1 MQKVHDA
8 LRSFHHDVNRVQGE
22 IWSMLDVHDKIV
34 VDIGIGDST
43 MRLADLGAVVIGIDR
58 EVEVAN
64 SLARRRKVAVIVS
77 DLLFHSFRK
86 RIADLV
92 VFCFTLHEINP
103 SLHVN
108 VLSVAREIAPLVMIV
123 EPSLHGCRTY
133 EEYADIW
140 RKAMHSIGKFE
151 DYKPVEYWMRVLER
165 SGFEILKAKKVEWR
179 VDIPYRVFENLIED
193 TIVKWKELNVEMKY
207 ITELEGLL
215 ERVKR
220 EGIRWSD
227 IHVLLAEDKHSP

>member
-1 MQKVHDA
+1 
-8 LRSFHHDVNRVQGE
+8 
-22 IWSMLDVHDKIV
+22 
-34 VDIGIGDST
+34 
-43 MRLADLGAVVIGIDR
+43 
-58 EVEVAN
+58 
-64 SLARRRKVAVIVS
+64 
-77 DLLFHSFRK
+77 
-86 RIADLV
+86 
-92 VFCFTLHEINP
+92 
-103 SLHVN
+103 
-108 VLSVAREIAPLVMIV
+108 
-123 EPSLHGCRTY
+123 
-133 EEYADIW
+133 
-140 RKAMHSIGKFE
+140 MHSIGKFE

-193 TIVKWKELNVEMKY
+193 TIVKWRELNVEMKY